1 MTGRL
6 VRHAEVISRRDGS
19 CRLRNRD
26 LGRIPATSHD
36 HGDNP

>member
-6 VRHAEVISRRDGS
+6 VRHAEVISRRGGS

-26 LGRIPATSHD
+26 LGIPATSHD

>member
-6 VRHAEVISRRDGS
+6 AGRAEVISRRGDN

-26 LGRIPATSHD
+26 LGRIPATSHH